1 VTGAK
6 SDATKLGGEDS
17 FGSLKMNLLVLAV
30 QLIVLSEDICSG
42 LTPTRSIDLDKFA
55 NLDDSIRC
63 KLMQLYSKFT

>member
-1 VTGAK
+1 
-6 SDATKLGGEDS
+6 
-17 FGSLKMNLLVLAV
+17 MNLLVLAV

-42 LTPTRSIDLDKFA
+42 LTPARSIDLDKFA